1 MLPVPY
7 SSILFWCGMG
17 PSRGPALGSLGS
29 GALTPKH
36 RALKQNRHSA
46 PEPQRGLCIVPAIF
60 WTIIT
65 NKNRNHIK
73 IYMRISFKM
82 NRTNKKKVPHKIET
96 AFNFTKDIDLKLLV
110 TKKIKSEVRAQ
121 KYSRTV
127 KFGNIFKKLI
137 LPFRFWNSRVTPQL
151 VYNITHKTFVLH
163 RYIYKYNSVSKV
175 YSILV

>member
-96 AFNFTKDIDLKLLV
+96 AFNFTKDIDLKINRRKEIEYWEFSFNSIYEIPLKMIR
-110 TKKIKSEVRAQ
+110 TKKKFTTNLKS
-121 KYSRTV
+121 
-127 KFGNIFKKLI
+127 
-137 LPFRFWNSRVTPQL
+137 P
-151 VYNITHKTFVLH
+151 
-163 RYIYKYNSVSKV
+163 
-175 YSILV
+175 SILKKKSI